1 MSHSSHKLSEL
12 RANLTEINQK
22 LLTTIKERRAL
33 VHEIQQCKESTQNP
47 FSSYDSARESELFA
61 RMRHDLLELSDSEL
75 LAFSIL
81 MEAQAGAPERY
92 PAWSSGV
99 HLLEAPQSVM
109 HQLNPLL
116 VKLLSPTSFDAL
128 KLTTHFS
135 FLRSI

>member
-12 RANLTEINQK
+12 RATLTEINQK
-22 LLTTIKERRAL
+22 LLTAIKDRRAL
-33 VHEIQQCKESTQNP
+33 VREIQQCKEPTQKP
-47 FSSYDSARESELFA
+47 FSSYDSAREIELFT
-61 RMRHDLLELSDSEL
+61 RMRNDLLALNETEL
-75 LAFSIL
+75 LAFSLL
-81 MEAQAGAPERY
+81 MEAHAGAPELY

-109 HQLNPLL
+109 HKLNPLL
-116 VKLLSPTSFDAL
+116 VKLLSPASFDAL